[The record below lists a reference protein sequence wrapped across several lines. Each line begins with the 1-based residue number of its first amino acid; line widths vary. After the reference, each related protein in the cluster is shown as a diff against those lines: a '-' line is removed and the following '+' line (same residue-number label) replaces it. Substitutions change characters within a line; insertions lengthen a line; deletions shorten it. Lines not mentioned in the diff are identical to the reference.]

1 MAYST
6 LKHSFNE
13 PKGQSSAVASLLFS
27 RGGERHDVTKSGS
40 YVYTGEA
47 GTYHEWEFR
56 TRLKVIAAGDDPD
69 KYAEAMAKVVEG
81 LRGEAFVVAKEI
93 GSAKICDVG
102 NADMEIEAGVDVLI
116 NALKHAVF
124 PQTTHEAKELF
135 RQYCKPSGCLSRQ
148 NGESM
153 HQYISRRRRCWKLLM
168 ELDSELNLSEGH
180 RADLLLDLAGLDKNE
195 RVMIQASI
203 GNVRDFEKIAEALIL
218 QHPRPN
224 KPIGDK
230 KGKGPGFK
238 GGKGGKGKYKG
249 RRFGKG
255 R

>member
-40 YVYTGEA
+40 YIYTGEA

-81 LRGEAFVVAKEI
+81 LRGEAFIVAKEI

-116 NALKHAVF
+116 NASSTLYSHRQLMKQKSCSDSTASHQDASADRMANRCISTF
-124 PQTTHEAKELF
+124 PGA
-135 RQYCKPSGCLSRQ
+135 
-148 NGESM
+148 
-153 HQYISRRRRCWKLLM
+153 
-168 ELDSELNLSEGH
+168 
-180 RADLLLDLAGLDKNE
+180 AG
-195 RVMIQASI
+195 A
-203 GNVRDFEKIAEALIL
+203 GNC
-218 QHPRPN
+218 
-224 KPIGDK
+224 
-230 KGKGPGFK
+230 
-238 GGKGGKGKYKG
+238 
-249 RRFGKG
+249 
-255 R
+255 